1 MYQFNQPAAVDWG
14 AMGATRVPGSH
25 EQACIDSG
33 GHWDSA
39 SLSCDQSGDG
49 ERFGTLRVVMEVAG
63 TVGAFAGA
71 YHGYKRNG
79 GSVGWAIG
87 WFIFGGLL
95 PIIALPVM
103 LVEGFGDKK

>member
-1 MYQFNQPAAVDWG
+1 
-14 AMGATRVPGSH
+14 MGLDRVPGVH
-25 EQACIDSG
+25 EQACLDSG
-33 GHWDSA
+33 GQWDSA
-39 SLSCDQSGDG
+39 SLSCSQSGADG
-49 ERFGTLRVVMEVAG
+49 ERFRTLRIVMEVAG

-87 WFIFGGLL
+87 WFFFGGFL

-103 LVEGFGDKK
+103 LVEGFGERK